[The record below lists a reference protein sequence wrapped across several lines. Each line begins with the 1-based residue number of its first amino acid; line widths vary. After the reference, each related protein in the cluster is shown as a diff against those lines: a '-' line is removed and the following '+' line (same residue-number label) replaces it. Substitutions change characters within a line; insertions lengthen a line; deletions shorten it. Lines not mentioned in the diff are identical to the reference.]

1 MEKKGYVQ
9 KAQRNFEKAD
19 KLAKVERQMF
29 DKLDEIEGKSSKV
42 EAENKSAPPE
52 GQQIQPQKLQPDKKQ
67 TRQEVVRD
75 VLTKKTVFAEF
86 ISFVGNGFKIKKDDK
101 KGES

>member
-1 MEKKGYVQ
+1 MEKKGYVE

-19 KLAKVERQMF
+19 KLAKVEKQMF
-29 DKLDEIEGKSSKV
+29 DKLDELEGKSSK
-42 EAENKSAPPE
+42 EENEKKSAPPE
-52 GQQIQPQKLQPDKKQ
+52 GQRIQPQKLQPDKKQ

-86 ISFVGNGFKIKKDDK
+86 MSFVRNGFKIKENDK
-101 KGES
+101 KGKS